1 MKFNNQKKT
10 ALTHRIFSLT
20 SKVQSK
26 TKRNL
31 LRGLYAKDYVGS
43 EEVEAIRANN
53 SLHDN
58 MLIGAAIKGPN
69 GLLNKNTNG
78 RKIRSADIFNIVK
91 FPALDWKSEISY
103 TIGYLSSEKD
113 KCLEVLEGIKKLSGL
128 HNSSTETFLNEIK
141 DFSERFGASNYISY
155 KLAYV
160 RSSRELSVVDLS
172 IISEIENNIEHR
184 LMPGLHFSALEN
196 LSSKISLF
204 VVARRRISGL
214 ASRKLDNFRNSLSL
228 SNFIPTPVDL
238 VDVGGYLLRATE
250 SSLVDSTS
258 ALIVLF
264 NLSEFFPEIRK
275 ELDSK
280 VPNELRSAIISLQEH
295 CVAFEGNSIVTD
307 YYHKQNVDSDYS
319 LDLYR
324 TSAAFLEHPQY
335 AQFRNKFDRIIGVR
349 LLAEINVSIDKDSI
363 EGYDDKALILSQ
375 DGTAI
380 PCEKQCVIDTFYRT
394 YLFLRHIKDT
404 INIITFNSL
413 EIKFIF
419 ENTLGLE
426 ALLSENEINTFY
438 LTAPKTSK
446 SLVAVLALALFRQK
460 SIDPDVDFDFRSDFI
475 THITT
480 EHNQSILAFI
490 ESLLIDSPSVAN
502 YIVGSLDEVTLEK
515 MYTLVANSTQA
526 SNIRRDILKAV
537 GLKLN
542 RIEYFI
548 EADSIT
554 TRSKVATLQKYFDS
568 SRMYVD
574 SVAMK
579 KWLDSNP
586 SVSTE
591 QYREI
596 YRQANNKLTSV
607 THAALIKDKKVLVL
621 QYENDNDEFLVAQ
634 IAKDAFEQFCLNKE
648 FGIQS
653 YLGRRIRHNTLDG
666 VTIETIDA
674 VLKKIEYSGIIAH
687 AGIKRS
693 IQAWLSTYKLLIE
706 RLRRDQLQF
715 KSSVSLFNSNLSL
728 DDSTTKENIR
738 KLSSS
743 LRSAGGAELLN
754 DLIIAFCW
762 KQISP
767 QLENA
772 SRYIKSEVL
781 KSAHDSIDQH
791 FYRYT
796 GTVESRLKSDLH
808 AAVNEVLKKVASWFQ
823 VPQTGFIPA
832 SVKDL
837 CQIII
842 LDLNRP
848 PSQIEWHGEGLD
860 QKYTGISVHRI
871 YDCLAAL
878 LQNAFEHGKN
888 GKPVLVKVDAVEK
901 SEKSFLD
908 WVAITITS
916 YADEDSYSGQKI
928 RIQNA
933 LDAVEKA
940 EDMVNEG
947 FTGIKKAKFITRMSE
962 GEHTVV
968 SRYND
973 EDRTLSIEFS
983 LHAERSSD

>member
-1 MKFNNQKKT
+1 MKIKEPKRNL
-10 ALTHRIFSLT
+10 LTTRIFSLT
-20 SKVQSK
+20 SKVQNK
-26 TKRNL
+26 LKRNL
-31 LRGLYAKDYVGS
+31 LRGFYSKQYLS
-43 EEVEAIRANN
+43 NEELELIRANN
-53 SLHDN
+53 SLNDN
-58 MLIGAAIKGPN
+58 MIIGSVLKGPN
-69 GLLNKNTNG
+69 GLLNKTVTG

-91 FPALDWKSEISY
+91 FPALDWKSEIAY
-103 TIGYLSSEKD
+103 TIGYLSSEQE
-113 KCLEVLEGIKKLSGL
+113 KCLKIIDGINKLSDL
-128 HNSSTETFLNEIK
+128 HINEAEFFLNGIRE
-141 DFSERFGASNYISY
+141 FSDQFGASNYISY
-155 KLAYV
+155 KLAYA
-160 RSSRELSVVDLS
+160 RSSRPLSVIDLS
-172 IISEIENNIEHR
+172 IISDIESNIEHR

-214 ASRKLDNFRNSLSL
+214 ASRKLENFRSSLSL

-238 VDVGGYLLRATE
+238 MDVGGFLLRATE
-250 SSLVDSTS
+250 SSLVDTTY

-264 NLSEFFPEIRK
+264 NLSEFLPEIRK
-275 ELDSK
+275 ELDVR
-280 VPNELRSAIISLQEH
+280 VPSAIRAAIISLQEK
-295 CVAFEGNSIVTD
+295 CQNIEDISIVTD
-307 YYHKQNVDSDYS
+307 HYHMQNHDSDYS

-324 TSAAFLEHPQY
+324 CSAAFLEHPKY

-363 EGYDDKALILSQ
+363 KTYDDKDFILSP
-375 DGTAI
+375 DEVPI
-380 PCEKQCVIDTFYRT
+380 PSEFLCKLDAFYRT
-394 YLFLRHIKDT
+394 YLFLRHINDRN
-404 INIITFNSL
+404 NIINFTSN

-426 ALLSENEINTFY
+426 ALLSENEIETFY
-438 LTAPKTSK
+438 LTAPKSSK

-475 THITT
+475 NHITN
-480 EHNQSILAFI
+480 EYNSSILHFI
-490 ESLLIDSPSVAN
+490 EDLLKDSPSVAN

-515 MYTLVANSTQA
+515 MYTLVKNATQA

-537 GLKLN
+537 GQKLN

-548 EADSIT
+548 EADSII

-596 YRQANNKLTSV
+596 YRQANNKISSV
-607 THAALIKDKKVLVL
+607 THAATIKDTKVLVVKF
-621 QYENDNDEFLVAQ
+621 EDETDEFLVTQ

-674 VLKKIEYSGIIAH
+674 VLKKMEYAAIITH
-687 AGIKRS
+687 PGLKRS
-693 IQAWLSTYKLLIE
+693 IQTWLSTYKLLIE

-738 KLSSS
+738 KLSAS
-743 LRSAGGAELLN
+743 LRSAGGADLLN

-762 KQISP
+762 KQITP

-781 KSAHDSIDQH
+781 KNAHNSIDQH

-796 GTVESRLKSDLH
+796 GTVEDRLKSDLH
-808 AAVNEVLKKVASWFQ
+808 AAINDVLKKVASWFQ

-832 SVKDL
+832 SVRDL
-837 CQIII
+837 CHIII

-848 PSQIEWHGEGLD
+848 PSQIEWQGDGLD
-860 QKYTGISVHRI
+860 KKYTGISVHRM

-878 LQNAFEHGKN
+878 LQNAFEHGLN
-888 GKPVLVKVDAVEK
+888 GKPVLVKVQSSDNCG
-901 SEKSFLD
+901 KSFLD
-908 WVAITITS
+908 SVTITITS
-916 YADEDSYSGQKI
+916 HADEASYAKQKS

-947 FTGIKKAKFITRMSE
+947 FTGIKKVKFITRMSE
-962 GEHTVV
+962 GAHTVT
-968 SRYND
+968 SRFSD
-973 EDRTLSIEFS
+973 EERTLSIEFS
-983 LHAERSSD
+983 LHAESSSD

>member
-1 MKFNNQKKT
+1 MKTKSSNKSIVT
-10 ALTHRIFSLT
+10 SRIFSLT
-20 SKVQSK
+20 ARVQSK
-26 TKRNL
+26 SKRNL
-31 LRGLYAKDYVGS
+31 LRGFYSKSFLS
-43 EEVEAIRANN
+43 NEELETVRANN
-53 SLHDN
+53 SLQDN
-58 MLIGAAIKGPN
+58 KLIGSAIKGPN
-69 GLLNKNTNG
+69 GLLNKKNSG
-78 RKIRSADIFNIVK
+78 RKIKSSDIFNIVQ
-91 FPALDWKSEISY
+91 FPALDWKSELAYTLGYISA
-103 TIGYLSSEKD
+103 EQEE
-113 KCLEVLEGIKKLSGL
+113 CLEILESIKELSTL
-128 HNSSTETFLNEIK
+128 HNENVEVFLNAIK

-160 RSSRELSVVDLS
+160 RSSHPLSVLDLS
-172 IISEIENNIEHR
+172 IVSEIENNIEHR

-214 ASRKLDNFRNSLSL
+214 ASKNLENFRSSLSL

-238 VDVGGYLLRATE
+238 EDVGGFLLRATE
-250 SSLVDSTS
+250 SSLVDTTL

-264 NLSEFFPEIRK
+264 NLANVYPEVRAELDK
-275 ELDSK
+275 ELPDSIR
-280 VPNELRSAIISLQEH
+280 RSIIDLQNRCAQSDH
-295 CVAFEGNSIVTD
+295 INIVTEH
-307 YYHKQNVDSDYS
+307 YHKQNIDSDYS

-324 TSAAFLEHPQY
+324 SSAAFVEYPKF

-349 LLAEINVSIDKDSI
+349 LLAEINVSINTEAIDDFDDKDV
-363 EGYDDKALILSQ
+363 ILSA
-375 DGTAI
+375 DESLI
-380 PCEKQCVIDTFYRT
+380 PQEDICTLDTFYRT
-394 YLFLRHIKDT
+394 YLFLRHIKDRN
-404 INIITFNSL
+404 NIINFDNN

-426 ALLSENEINTFY
+426 ALLSESEINTFY
-438 LTAPKTSK
+438 LTAPKSTK

-475 THITT
+475 SHITNA
-480 EHNQSILAFI
+480 HNKSILEFI
-490 ESLLIDSPSVAN
+490 ESLLKDSPAVAN

-515 MYTLVANSTQA
+515 MYTLVANATQA
-526 SNIRRDILKAV
+526 SFIRRDILRAV
-537 GLKLN
+537 GQKLN

-574 SVAMK
+574 SIAMK

-586 SVSTE
+586 TVSTE

-596 YRQANNKLTSV
+596 YRQANNKITSV
-607 THAALIKDKKVLVL
+607 IKHATTTKDKKVLVV
-621 QYENDNDEFLVAQ
+621 EFENDEFLVAQ

-674 VLKKIEYSGIIAH
+674 VLKKMEYAAIITH
-687 AGIKRS
+687 QGFKRS
-693 IQAWLSTYKLLIE
+693 IQAWMSTYKLLIE

-715 KSSVSLFNSNLSL
+715 KSSVSLFNSTLNLE
-728 DDSTTKENIR
+728 DSTTKENIR
-738 KLSSS
+738 KLSAS

-781 KSAHDSIDQH
+781 KSAHDSINQH

-808 AAVNEVLKKVASWFQ
+808 DAVNDVLKKVASWFQ

-832 SVKDL
+832 SVRDL

-842 LDLNRP
+842 LDLNRT
-848 PSQIEWHGEGLD
+848 SNQIDWQGEGLD

-888 GKPVLVKVDAVEK
+888 GKPVFVEVQVDDK
-901 SEKSFLD
+901 SNKSFLD
-908 WVAITITS
+908 RVVITIKS
-916 YADEDSYSGQKI
+916 YAEESSYFDQKS
-928 RIQNA
+928 RIKNA
-933 LDAVEKA
+933 LDAIEKA

-962 GEHTVV
+962 GTHTVV
-968 SRYND
+968 SNFC
-973 EDRTLSIEFS
+973 EAEKILSIQFS
-983 LHAERSSD
+983 LHAERTAE